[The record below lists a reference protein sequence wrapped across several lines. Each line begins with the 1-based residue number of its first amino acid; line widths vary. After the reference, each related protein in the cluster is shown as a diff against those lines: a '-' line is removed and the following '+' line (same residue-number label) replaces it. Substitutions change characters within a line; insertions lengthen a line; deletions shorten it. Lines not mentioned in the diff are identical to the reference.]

1 MSKTYNIQRFLLI
14 LRIFLATKCNFSESF
29 LSLIS
34 QLFTWTSVEF
44 YFTLKYNS
52 LSGRY
57 CSILVVYLVDIVTDW
72 VTPPVQCFAVCE
84 ARHKGQPLQKHPT
97 LRLLLP
103 AVRRVDTFSPGLA
116 LSALLGYYLIFFIS
130 KSYKGHSKA
139 SFNKH
144 VSYNSST

>member
-1 MSKTYNIQRFLLI
+1 MQYTGSSRGGQ
-14 LRIFLATKCNFSESF
+14 
-29 LSLIS
+29 
-34 QLFTWTSVEF
+34 
-44 YFTLKYNS
+44 
-52 LSGRY
+52 
-57 CSILVVYLVDIVTDW
+57 YLVDIVTDW
-72 VTPPVQCFAVCE
+72 VTSPVQCFTVGE
-84 ARHKGQPLQKHPT
+84 AGHYGYSLQKHPT